1 MNYIIRNSEL
11 QTHTSIT
18 TDWSSST
25 SYQLKFTF
33 IYKK

>member
-1 MNYIIRNSEL
+1 MDYIITNSEL

-18 TDWSSST
+18 PDWTSSA